1 MNTNITLLITRIVFS
16 LSMMTHGYPKLLN
29 LFSDNPSF
37 GNPIG
42 IGEIPTLIIAVLA
55 EFIAP
60 IFIIIGYRTKIFT
73 LLPIVTMVIAAF
85 VVHLDD
91 PFKRKELALLY
102 LVGFLIIFPI
112 SRKFIFNN
120 FSKKFKYKNNERN
133 NFIDGDFEDIEDD
146 DDKKI

>member
-37 GNPIG
+37 VNPIG

-102 LVGFLIIFPI
+102 LVGFLIIFLMGPGKY
-112 SRKFIFNN
+112 SVN
-120 FSKKFKYKNNERN
+120 KK
-133 NFIDGDFEDIEDD
+133 
-146 DDKKI
+146 

>member
-102 LVGFLIIFPI
+102 LVGFLIIFLMGPCFTHPL
-112 SRKFIFNN
+112 S
-120 FSKKFKYKNNERN
+120 
-133 NFIDGDFEDIEDD
+133 
-146 DDKKI
+146 

>member
-1 MNTNITLLITRIVFS
+1 
-16 LSMMTHGYPKLLN
+16 MMTHGYPKLLN

-42 IGEIPTLIIAVLA
+42 IGEVPTLIIAVLA

-73 LLPIVTMVIAAF
+73 LLPMVTMVIAAF

-91 PFKRKELALLY
+91 PFKRKELSSAIAEDKNY
-102 LVGFLIIFPI
+102 VKIIIKIVHPEV
-112 SRKFIFNN
+112 RLWMNKFFN
-120 FSKKFKYKNNERN
+120 KNKN
-133 NFIDGDFEDIEDD
+133 
-146 DDKKI
+146 K

>member
-1 MNTNITLLITRIVFS
+1 MNTNITLLITRLVFS

-29 LFSDNPSF
+29 LFSGNPSF

-42 IGEIPTLIIAVLA
+42 IGEVPTLIIAVLA

-60 IFIIIGYRTKIFT
+60 IFIIIGYKTKIFT
-73 LLPIVTMVIAAF
+73 LLPMVTMVIAAF

-102 LVGFLIIFPI
+102 LVGFLIIFLMGPGKY
-112 SRKFIFNN
+112 SVN
-120 FSKKFKYKNNERN
+120 KK
-133 NFIDGDFEDIEDD
+133 
-146 DDKKI
+146 

>member
-1 MNTNITLLITRIVFS
+1 MNTNITLLITRLVFS

-29 LFSDNPSF
+29 LFSSNPSF

-42 IGEIPTLIIAVLA
+42 IGEVPTLIIAVLA

-73 LLPIVTMVIAAF
+73 LLPMVTMVIAAF

-102 LVGFLIIFPI
+102 LVGFLIIFLMGPGKY
-112 SRKFIFNN
+112 SVN
-120 FSKKFKYKNNERN
+120 KK
-133 NFIDGDFEDIEDD
+133 
-146 DDKKI
+146 

>member
-42 IGEIPTLIIAVLA
+42 IGELPTLMIAVLA

-73 LLPIVTMVIAAF
+73 LLPMITMVIAVF

-91 PFKRKELALLY
+91 AFK
-102 LVGFLIIFPI
+102 
-112 SRKFIFNN
+112 
-120 FSKKFKYKNNERN
+120 
-133 NFIDGDFEDIEDD
+133 
-146 DDKKI
+146 